1 MENVSDIL
9 LWYEKNFREL
19 PWRVTNDPYKIWLS
33 EIILQ
38 QTQVKQGLEYYNK
51 FVLKYPEVTDLA
63 RASEE
68 EVLKMWQG
76 LGYYTRAR
84 NLHKTARI
92 ISDQYQGFFPDSY
105 EVLSKLPGIGDYT
118 ASAILSFA
126 FNKAFPA
133 LDGNVFRLLSRI
145 YDIDLPI
152 NEQKSRPFFKNI
164 LDLLIQSADPAGFN
178 NAMMEMGAIIC
189 RPDNPACHICPVA
202 VECLARKNGTI
213 KLRPV
218 KSQKVKTRV
227 RHFNYLYIKDGDY
240 FYLVKREGKDIWM
253 NLYQLPLIESA
264 TPMDEKGMKNEISL
278 ALEPSIPY
286 ALGKPQLARH
296 LLTHQTIQAA
306 FWELRFDGRP
316 DFLDGQYKKVN
327 LKNYTKYPIPV
338 LVENFLLS
346 LSH

>member
-1 MENVSDIL
+1 MENVLDIL
-9 LWYEKNFREL
+9 LWYQKNFREL

-38 QTQVKQGLEYYNK
+38 QTQVKQGLDYYDK
-51 FVLKYPEVTDLA
+51 FVLKYPQVSDLA

-92 ISDQYQGFFPDSY
+92 ISDEYQGFFPDNY
-105 EVLSKLPGIGDYT
+105 AILSKLPGIGDYT

-126 FNKAFPA
+126 FKQPYSA
-133 LDGNVFRLLSRI
+133 LDGNVFRLLSRL

-152 NEQKSRPFFKNI
+152 NEPKSRPFFKNL
-164 LDLLIQSADPAGFN
+164 LDSLIQYANPSDFN
-178 NAMMEMGAIIC
+178 NAMMEMGAMVC
-189 RPDNPACHICPVA
+189 RPDNPKCDICPVA
-202 VECLARKNGTI
+202 VHCLARKNGTI

-218 KSQKVKTRV
+218 KSKKVKTRV
-227 RHFNYLYIKDGDY
+227 RHFNYLYIKDGND
-240 FYLVKREGKDIWM
+240 FYLVKREGKDIWK

-264 TPMDEKGMKNEISL
+264 GLMDEKAMKDEIAL
-278 ALEPSIPY
+278 AWEPSIPY
-286 ALGKPQLARH
+286 SIGKPQLSRH

-306 FWELRFDGRP
+306 FWELKFDRRP
-316 DFLDGQYKKVN
+316 AFLDDHYRKVN